1 MTVARISDIT
11 RVPLAIDYR
20 RIYRGTA
27 IISVG
32 DKELPGC
39 KIEFSLEMSP
49 WGKHEVSVR
58 FIDRADYPIVPAI
71 RILKEYITTLDR
83 NGELP

>member
-1 MTVARISDIT
+1 MTVAEIRDLE

-27 IISVG
+27 VISVG
-32 DKELPGC
+32 DKHLPGC

-58 FIDRADYPIVPAI
+58 FLEQADYPIVPAI
-71 RILKEYITTLDR
+71 QILKEFITNLDR
-83 NGELP
+83 NGELS

>member
-1 MTVARISDIT
+1 MTVAEISNVE

-27 IISVG
+27 VIAVG
-32 DKELPGC
+32 DKRLPGC
-39 KIEFSLEMSP
+39 RIEFSLEMSP

-58 FIDRADYPIVPAI
+58 FIDPADYPIVPAI
-71 RILKEYITTLDR
+71 RILKEHISTLDR
-83 NGELP
+83 AGELP